1 MTPETRPQ
9 VILIAGPTASGKS
22 AVALVLAAR
31 LDGEIVNADSMQLYR
46 ELPLLS
52 AAPDA
57 ADRARAPHHLYGI
70 ADVGDPFS
78 VARWSDLAGA
88 AIADIR
94 ARGKLPIVT
103 GGTGLYF
110 RALLGGLSEVPEID
124 PAVRRQVREM
134 VLSEGAA
141 AGHAALSAEDPAMA
155 GRLHGSDAQRI
166 ARALEVVRST
176 GRSLAAWQETRADG
190 PLSALDRQGG
200 VGKVVMLPPRDWL
213 YQRCDQRFDAMLAAG
228 ALEEVRA
235 LPPHDPNLTALKAL
249 GIPQL
254 RAALGGG
261 MPMSEAVALAKT
273 ATRQYAKRQMT
284 WLRNQCADW
293 TVIHEKQTERIV
305 DAIFAKIIRNGLT
318 G

>member
-1 MTPETRPQ
+1 M
-9 VILIAGPTASGKS
+9 LIAGPTASGKS
-22 AVALVLAAR
+22 AVSLVLAQR

-70 ADVGDPFS
+70 AGVGEPFS
-78 VARWSDLAGA
+78 VARWLSLAGE

-94 ARGKLPIVT
+94 ARGRMPIVV

-110 RALLGGLSEVPEID
+110 RALLGGLSEVPPID
-124 PAVRRQVREM
+124 EAVRRAVRAL
-134 VLSEGAA
+134 VLADGAG

-155 GRLHGSDAQRI
+155 ARLLPSDAQRV

-176 GRSLAAWQETRADG
+176 GRSLAEWQETAVDG
-190 PLSALDRQGG
+190 PLAALDRQGG
-200 VGKVVMLPPRDWL
+200 VARFVLLPPRDWL
-213 YQRCDQRFDAMLAAG
+213 YARCDLRFDRMMAAG
-228 ALEEVRA
+228 VLDEVAA
-235 LPPHDPNLTALKAL
+235 LPPADPNLTALKAL

-254 RAALGGG
+254 RAALAGDL
-261 MPMSEAVALAKT
+261 PLAEAVARAKT

-284 WLRNQCADW
+284 WFRNQCADW
-293 TVIHEKQTERIV
+293 DVVCEKEMESILDVI
-305 DAIFAKIIRNGLT
+305 FSKISPKGLT

>member
-31 LDGEIVNADSMQLYR
+31 LGGEIVNADSMQLYR

-70 ADVGDPFS
+70 AGVGEMFS
-78 VARWSDLAGA
+78 VARWADLAGA

-141 AGHAALSAEDPAMA
+141 AGHAALSAEDPEMA

-190 PLSALDRQGG
+190 PLTGLDREGG
-200 VGKVVMLPPRDWL
+200 VGKVAMLPPRDWL

-235 LPPHDPNLTALKAL
+235 LPPRDPNLTALKAL

-254 RAALGGG
+254 RAALAGE
-261 MPMSEAVALAKT
+261 MPLDEAVVLAKT

-293 TVIHEKQTERIV
+293 TVIDEKQTERIA
-305 DAIFAKIIRNGLT
+305 DMIFAKIIQNGLT